1 MITDSSLP
9 QLTIKLMLGPIS
21 MTDTI
26 SFQVVFILPNL
37 PYILKLWRNLCKV
50 EQYQPSPIS
59 LLTRMSDARNLGTR
73 KFRET
78 VKWSVSWRKSSQK
91 QNAKILR
98 YDFTIL
104 TFTRQ
109 LLTRWDL
116 KEIVLVQKVT
126 PQCSQTTAPSKHSEQ
141 QSPKANR
148 LNFQKIPLLW
158 LKCDLKA

>member
-9 QLTIKLMLGPIS
+9 QLPIKLMLGPIS

-50 EQYQPSPIS
+50 EQYQPRPIS

-91 QNAKILR
+91 QNAKILG

-104 TFTRQ
+104 TSTRQ

-116 KEIVLVQKVT
+116 KEIVLVPKVT
-126 PQCSQTTAPSKHSEQ
+126 PQCSQTTAP
-141 QSPKANR
+141 
-148 LNFQKIPLLW
+148 
-158 LKCDLKA
+158 